1 MRPVSGRPRTAI
13 ALILD
18 LLVHLRNKESGAALG
33 AANITYLG
41 NSTMSKINQN
51 AHTSATT
58 STHMPSAAY
67 LEKPLDLAGADV
79 GVALPENCRHLT
91 KSPSKR
97 CKLLAPAPWQTT
109 SGGLFDKS
117 RPRETGNQLKQALA
131 PSRNPKLSGQP
142 ILAPCFFEM
151 LSFRL
156 INATRTASCMT
167 ILFVME
173 LSKHGH
179 DWVRGADIWRALDP
193 EREFMLQRI
202 LKFAPILGC
211 LEVERRASNNG
222 NMHHFFRLK
231 DEVQFV
237 DCNGISGR
245 LMTWM
250 LASLTSINCARPK
263 QTPRIGLLLFA
274 IFAKKLVKRTDIDEY
289 LENKNEN
296 ASVILR
302 HIDVLC
308 ELNFIIQHKTFR
320 GNTSSHF
327 VRPISSSE
335 RAL

>member
-1 MRPVSGRPRTAI
+1 M
-13 ALILD
+13 
-18 LLVHLRNKESGAALG
+18 
-33 AANITYLG
+33 
-41 NSTMSKINQN
+41 
-51 AHTSATT
+51 
-58 STHMPSAAY
+58 
-67 LEKPLDLAGADV
+67 
-79 GVALPENCRHLT
+79 
-91 KSPSKR
+91 
-97 CKLLAPAPWQTT
+97 
-109 SGGLFDKS
+109 SGGLCEKS
-117 RPRETGNQLKQALA
+117 LPLETGNQLKQALA

-142 ILAPCFFEM
+142 ILAPCYFEM

-156 INATRTASCMT
+156 INATRAASCMT

-173 LSKHGH
+173 LSKHGR

-274 IFAKKLVKRTDIDEY
+274 IFSKKLVKRTDIDEY

-302 HIDVLC
+302 HIVSAQRTHV
-308 ELNFIIQHKTFR
+308 ELISVVSQDRVHANER
-320 GNTSSHF
+320 GHYAQRLRDFQIFNPAHPPDLHPGVQSRVGSGVPEAWSVHRFSGRPTRDERQCAAPLAQRASAQRMPSAGCVGDALYPWTSC
-327 VRPISSSE
+327 ICAIAIT
-335 RAL
+335 RAQTCGAGPRNQSRTA